1 MELKFRTLRADEIDC
16 RVAQCTSN
24 EYKQGVQL
32 LLYKDARVDMDILD
46 ETVGAMNWQRSH
58 QEIKGNLYCNISI
71 YDKDKKEWVTKQ
83 DCGVESNTE
92 KEKGEASD
100 ASKRSCFN
108 WGIGRELYTSP
119 TIFVEW
125 EIEKKTNNGREILKP
140 KYSPTFYVSDIDY
153 DDKRNISLLVIRA
166 KSGKSDKEVFN
177 WKKGDTT
184 PKTNSTSPDSNKPKN
199 IPPKEEKPV
208 TTQTTQSNDMSLE
221 QAKKIC
227 FASGNQANVPFGNLR
242 DDQLKWIVE
251 KSKGKYQQAAAVI
264 LMARQE
270 QQSFLTELKDDTTEA
285 PF

>member
-16 RVAQCTSN
+16 RVAQCTLTD
-24 EYKQGVQL
+24 YRQGVQL

-71 YDKDKKEWVTKQ
+71 YDKDKNEWVTKQ

-140 KYSPTFYVSDIDY
+140 KYSPAFYVSDIDY

-177 WKKGDTT
+177 WKKGDTK
-184 PKTNSTSPDSNKPKN
+184 PTNAPTTPDSNKPKN
-199 IPPKEEKPV
+199 IPPKEEKSV
-208 TTQTTQSNDMSLE
+208 TTQNTQSNDISLE
-221 QAKKIC
+221 QAKKVS
-227 FASGNQANVPFGNLR
+227 FANGRNANVPFEKLN
-242 DDQLKWIVE
+242 DNDLKWIAQN
-251 KSKGKYQQAAAVI
+251 SKGKYQQAAAVI

-270 QQSFLTELKDDTTEA
+270 QQSFLTELKEMDETA